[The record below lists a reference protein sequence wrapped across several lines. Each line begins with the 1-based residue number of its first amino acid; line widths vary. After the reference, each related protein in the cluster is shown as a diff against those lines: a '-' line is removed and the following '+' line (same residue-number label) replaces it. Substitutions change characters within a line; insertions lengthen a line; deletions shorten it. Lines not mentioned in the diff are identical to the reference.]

1 MYPVTARPPKLATP
15 VGGARVR
22 RATAGI
28 IVTVYHLCPAG
39 ASGSAFGPY
48 TRLTYWWA
56 ERGMLRL
63 VSEPGMIA
71 GDRVS
76 IEAAIVSTIELP
88 SEAERIRAA
97 QDASAEALD

>member
-1 MYPVTARPPKLATP
+1 
-15 VGGARVR
+15 
-22 RATAGI
+22 
-28 IVTVYHLCPAG
+28 
-39 ASGSAFGPY
+39 
-48 TRLTYWWA
+48 
-56 ERGMLRL
+56 MLRL